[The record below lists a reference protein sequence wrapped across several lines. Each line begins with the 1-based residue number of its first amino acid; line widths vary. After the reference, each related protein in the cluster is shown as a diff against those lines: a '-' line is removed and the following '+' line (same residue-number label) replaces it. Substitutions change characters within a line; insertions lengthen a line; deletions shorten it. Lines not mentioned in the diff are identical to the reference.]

1 MHNENNE
8 KKNLK
13 ITRYNFIKIILVP
26 ECVMDFFTADN
37 VLIPRKVFLYQEEVL
52 LTLTN
57 KNMEVGLR
65 PLQLSHEQKHKVVV
79 L

>member
-1 MHNENNE
+1 
-8 KKNLK
+8 
-13 ITRYNFIKIILVP
+13 
-26 ECVMDFFTADN
+26 MDFFTADN

-57 KNMEVGLR
+57 KNMEVGL
-65 PLQLSHEQKHKVVV
+65 QLSHEQKHKVVV